1 MALSANK
8 VRYKRAVS
16 RLVKGS
22 GVGADSSTFYEGAL
36 VCFNTTGKIAVAA
49 DTAGFRIAGICTKYV
64 VTGSSNTVEIEF
76 ERGHEE
82 WIAGSGATAA
92 DLMANVCVADDGAYT
107 DNASTNDVEIGA
119 LVELET
125 KAGTAGGWVRIGEL
139 GPDAA

>member
-82 WIAGSGATAA
+82 WIAGAGATSA
-92 DLMANVCVADDGAYT
+92 DLFANVCVTDDATYG
-107 DNASTNDVEIGA
+107 DNTTTNDVEIGA